1 MTDKEIKKKE
11 LEEYLAQSTMQI
23 NGAECWKC
31 GKLMKMA
38 LVLLKGDL
46 FGPEGFDEKQLEL
59 ARSKGVLIQ
68 MQNIKIPASSY
79 LANTCPNCGIFI
91 GESYIHDYLD
101 SAGERCKLN

>member
-38 LVLLKGDL
+38 LVFSKGDL
-46 FGPEGFDEKQLEL
+46 YGPEEFDEKQLEL
-59 ARSKGVLIQ
+59 ARSKGVLIKSQ
-68 MQNIKIPASSY
+68 DAKTSESTY
-79 LANTCPNCGIFI
+79 LANTCPICDAFI
-91 GESYIHDYLD
+91 GKFFIHDYLD
-101 SAGERCKLN
+101 GTGERYKLD

>member
-38 LVLLKGDL
+38 LVFSKGE
-46 FGPEGFDEKQLEL
+46 FYGPE
-59 ARSKGVLIQ
+59 
-68 MQNIKIPASSY
+68 
-79 LANTCPNCGIFI
+79 
-91 GESYIHDYLD
+91 
-101 SAGERCKLN
+101 